1 MKKDHPFGWS
11 LLYYW
16 IPLTSS
22 GLSFGGSGMTDG
34 ISTLLS
40 SPSFGGGGGGG

>member
-1 MKKDHPFGWS
+1 MGGLIHY
-11 LLYYW
+11 L

-40 SPSFGGGGGGG
+40 LFGGGIGCGFDG

>member
-1 MKKDHPFGWS
+1 MGGLIHYF
-11 LLYYW
+11 

-40 SPSFGGGGGGG
+40 LPSSFGGGGGGGGG

>member
-1 MKKDHPFGWS
+1 MGGLIHYLIPF
-11 LLYYW
+11 
-16 IPLTSS
+16 TSS